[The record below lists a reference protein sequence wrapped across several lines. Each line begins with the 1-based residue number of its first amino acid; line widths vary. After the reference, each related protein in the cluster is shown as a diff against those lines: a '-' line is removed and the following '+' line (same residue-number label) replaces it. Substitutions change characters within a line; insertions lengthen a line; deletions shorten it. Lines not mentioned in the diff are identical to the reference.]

1 VLFDHNVKKN
11 SKTKTDRYGKSMAL
25 SAGYAFIFKK
35 ENDGRVESGLLACIL
50 LSIWIVMTTD
60 HRKEKTMKRMMLIP
74 TCLLVLSGANAL
86 AEEVELRSQSPI
98 RLERPFSITAGVTGA
113 IDITGDEPDRP
124 VLPLAQLQLEYNF
137 SRWVS
142 ADFKLTSIIYA
153 TAAGAGSRVFFMSG
167 AVSPYLAARLGVVHT
182 LADGED
188 GASATNFFFEVG
200 GGLDLALANGFTC
213 NLEISTLVGGKG
225 NKIGF
230 LPLVSLGLGYRF

>member
-1 VLFDHNVKKN
+1 MKN
-11 SKTKTDRYGKSMAL
+11 RIMMMQT
-25 SAGYAFIFKK
+25 
-35 ENDGRVESGLLACIL
+35 LLIL
-50 LSIWIVMTTD
+50 LSG
-60 HRKEKTMKRMMLIP
+60 L
-74 TCLLVLSGANAL
+74 NAL
-86 AEEVELRSQSPI
+86 AEEVELRSHSPI

-142 ADFKLTSIIYA
+142 ADFKVISITYA
-153 TAAGAGSRVFFMSG
+153 TAAGAGSRVFFISG
-167 AVSPYLAARLGVVHT
+167 AISPYLAARLGAAHT

-188 GASATNFFFEVG
+188 GASSTNFFFEVG

-213 NLEISTLVGGKG
+213 NLEISTWVGGKD